1 MLGDQIRSIRKR
13 QEITLKELAEKTGLS
28 IGYISQIERNLTDP
42 PSPPCGR
49 QRRPGGPHLPV
60 FGGRAPRQPD
70 FAQGG
75 DDPAVPAQLQRA
87 LPNHVPHA
95 HRGIRAPVP
104 GGPVRAGA
112 PQRGRGAA
120 VIHPSEE
127 IVLLER
133 GAVDVIID
141 GKPVHLEAG
150 DTTLICSNLPH
161 ILSNPRTRWPWGIP
175 SSPPRCG
182 SPAPTGTPSQA
193 IKPKNMKKASRWEAF
208 FLESVGGE
216 GASAGGGAFA

>member
-42 PSPPCGR
+42 SLSTLRKISGALGVPTYRFLGDEPHGSLTLRKEEMIQLSQPNSNVRYQIMSPMPTGEFEPQSLVAR
-49 QRRPGGPHLPV
+49 FEL
-60 FGGRAPRQPD
+60 APRSAD
-70 FAQGG
+70 GE
-75 DDPAVPAQLQRA
+75 
-87 LPNHVPHA
+87 LP
-95 HRGIRAPVP
+95 
-104 GGPVRAGA
+104 
-112 PQRGRGAA
+112 

-150 DTTLICSNLPH
+150 DTTLIRSNLPH
-161 ILSNPRTRWPWGIP
+161 ILSNPTDEVAMGYSILTPAVWFP
-175 SSPPRCG
+175 STHRNP
-182 SPAPTGTPSQA
+182 
-193 IKPKNMKKASRWEAF
+193 KPGRKA
-208 FLESVGGE
+208 
-216 GASAGGGAFA
+216 

>member
-42 PSPPCGR
+42 SLSTLRKISGALGVPTYLFLGDEPHGSLTLRKEEMIQLSQPNSNVRYQIMSPMPTGEFEPQSLVAR
-49 QRRPGGPHLPV
+49 FEL
-60 FGGRAPRQPD
+60 APRSVD
-70 FAQGG
+70 GE
-75 DDPAVPAQLQRA
+75 
-87 LPNHVPHA
+87 LP
-95 HRGIRAPVP
+95 
-104 GGPVRAGA
+104 
-112 PQRGRGAA
+112 

-161 ILSNPRTRWPWGIP
+161 ILSNTTDEVAMGYSILTPAVWFP
-175 SSPPRCG
+175 STHRNP
-182 SPAPTGTPSQA
+182 
-193 IKPKNMKKASRWEAF
+193 KPGRKT
-208 FLESVGGE
+208 
-216 GASAGGGAFA
+216 

>member
-42 PSPPCGR
+42 SLSTLRKISGALGVPTYLFLGDEPHGSLTLRKEEMIQLSQPNSNVRYQIMSPMPTGEFEPQSLVAR
-49 QRRPGGPHLPV
+49 FEL
-60 FGGRAPRQPD
+60 APRSVD
-70 FAQGG
+70 GE
-75 DDPAVPAQLQRA
+75 
-87 LPNHVPHA
+87 LP
-95 HRGIRAPVP
+95 
-104 GGPVRAGA
+104 
-112 PQRGRGAA
+112 

-150 DTTLICSNLPH
+150 DTTLIRSNLPH
-161 ILSNPRTRWPWGIP
+161 ILSNPTDEVAMGYSILTPAVWFP
-175 SSPPRCG
+175 STHRN
-182 SPAPTGTPSQA
+182 
-193 IKPKNMKKASRWEAF
+193 PKRDSKT
-208 FLESVGGE
+208 
-216 GASAGGGAFA
+216 

>member
-42 PSPPCGR
+42 SQSTLRKISGALGVPTYLFLGDEPHGSLTLRKEEMIQLSQPNSNVRYQIMSPMPTGEFEPQSLVAR
-49 QRRPGGPHLPV
+49 FEL
-60 FGGRAPRQPD
+60 APRSVD
-70 FAQGG
+70 GE
-75 DDPAVPAQLQRA
+75 
-87 LPNHVPHA
+87 LP
-95 HRGIRAPVP
+95 
-104 GGPVRAGA
+104 
-112 PQRGRGAA
+112 

-150 DTTLICSNLPH
+150 DTTLIRSNLPH
-161 ILSNPRTRWPWGIP
+161 ILSNPTDEVAMGYSILTPAVWFP
-175 SSPPRCG
+175 STHRNP
-182 SPAPTGTPSQA
+182 
-193 IKPKNMKKASRWEAF
+193 KPGRKA
-208 FLESVGGE
+208 
-216 GASAGGGAFA
+216 

>member
-42 PSPPCGR
+42 SLSTLRKISGALGVPTYLFLGDEPHGSLTLRKEEMIQLSQPNSNVRYQIMSPMPTGEFEPQSLVAR
-49 QRRPGGPHLPV
+49 FEL
-60 FGGRAPRQPD
+60 APRSVD
-70 FAQGG
+70 GE
-75 DDPAVPAQLQRA
+75 
-87 LPNHVPHA
+87 LP
-95 HRGIRAPVP
+95 
-104 GGPVRAGA
+104 
-112 PQRGRGAA
+112 

-161 ILSNPRTRWPWGIP
+161 TIAN
-175 SSPPRCG
+175 
-182 SPAPTGTPSQA
+182 PTGVMATGYSIFTPAVWFPSTHRNP
-193 IKPKNMKKASRWEAF
+193 KPGRKA
-208 FLESVGGE
+208 
-216 GASAGGGAFA
+216 